1 MSCGADILMIAFGY
15 SFSRFCVE
23 LLIHVAEKYDD
34 RTIWKTFLDS
44 LRSLET
50 EQFGHRHIVNDY
62 VWLQESGQRQRHNG
76 RLALDSYLT
85 DVIARGLSSI
95 NFD

>member
-34 RTIWKTFLDS
+34 RTIWKTFLDW
-44 LRSLET
+44 LRSLDIFLVDGT
-50 EQFGHRHIVNDY
+50 TLKGFPA
-62 VWLQESGQRQRHNG
+62 ESAPTNHLYRNNRDG
-76 RLALDSYLT
+76 SFT
-85 DVIARGLSSI
+85 DPCPKLR
-95 NFD
+95 